1 MSYSSDDL
9 QRFLEV
15 ASEAACAGG
24 AVLQHYWG
32 NLSDIRSKGRP
43 GDLVTEADK
52 AAEKE
57 VLAVLRRH
65 VPDHAILAEESGLL
79 EEQLA
84 QQSDQQSDRQSD
96 QQSAQQSAQQTHS
109 LLWAVDPLDG
119 TTNYTHQYPFCGCS
133 VGLLIDGK
141 PSVGAIFD
149 PARGH
154 LFRAATGL
162 GATCNR
168 QPIGVSDT
176 EALADSL
183 LVTGFAYDRR
193 ETIDNNYAEFCHLTH
208 LTQGVRR
215 GGAASIDLA
224 YVACGWLDGYWE
236 RGLSPWDLAAGVVLV
251 EEAGGHVSAYDRS
264 PFEIE
269 SGRILATNGKIH
281 AELSDALCKIK
292 PLAQFDPAALR

>member
-1 MSYSSDDL
+1 MNYSKDDL
-9 QRFLEV
+9 QRFLDI
-15 ASEAACAGG
+15 ATEAASAGG
-24 AVLQHYWG
+24 AVLAHYWG
-32 NLSDIRSKGRP
+32 NLTDIRQKGRP

-57 VLAVLRRH
+57 VLAVLRLH
-65 VPDHAILAEESGLL
+65 LPDHAILAEESG
-79 EEQLA
+79 
-84 QQSDQQSDRQSD
+84 SIGT
-96 QQSAQQSAQQTHS
+96 QTDG

-141 PSVGAIFD
+141 PAVGAIFD
-149 PARGH
+149 PVHNH
-154 LFRAATGL
+154 LFRAAKGL

-168 QPIGVSDT
+168 EPISVSGT
-176 EALADSL
+176 QSLADSL

-224 YVACGWLDGYWE
+224 YVACGRLDGYWE
-236 RGLSPWDLAAGVVLV
+236 RGLSPWDLAAGVILV
-251 EEAGGHVSAYDRS
+251 EEAGGRVTAYDEG
-264 PFEIE
+264 PFEIG
-269 SGRILATNGKIH
+269 SGRILATNGKVH
-281 AELSDALCKIK
+281 SELSAALVDVK
-292 PLAQFDPAALR
+292 PLARFAP